1 MKINFADPK
10 KEPTLKCLSQIMKEV
25 AEDAKMQDKH
35 AKRSILE
42 AINREFALVQKKI
55 ALKK

>member
-1 MKINFADPK
+1 MKINFANPT

-25 AEDAKMQDKH
+25 AEDAKMQEEH
-35 AKRSILE
+35 AKRSVLE

-55 ALKK
+55 ALRK